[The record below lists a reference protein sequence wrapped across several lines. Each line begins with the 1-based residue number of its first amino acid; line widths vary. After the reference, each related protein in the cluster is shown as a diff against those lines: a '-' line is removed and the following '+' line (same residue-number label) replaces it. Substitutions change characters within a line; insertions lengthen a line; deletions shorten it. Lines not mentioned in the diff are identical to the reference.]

1 MQHNYTILEG
11 EIIMARKIEV
21 VDDNP
26 EWEKQ
31 FKEEAKKIKAIL
43 GKNCVEI
50 HHIGS
55 TSVKGLKAKPVIDI
69 MPVVKDI
76 SLVDGQNAQFEAL
89 GYECMG
95 EFGIP
100 GRRFYRKG
108 GDNRTHHIHI
118 FQKDNTAQIQRHLAV
133 RDYLRSN
140 KEKAE
145 EYAKLKTKLAEEFT
159 YDNDGYCEGKD
170 AFMKELEQEALAW
183 QEKQN
188 HIGTCMSLGMCFGVA
203 MGSAFG
209 ATFGNMS
216 LGMCYGIGIGMCLGL
231 VVGYAKTKK

>member
-1 MQHNYTILEG
+1 
-11 EIIMARKIEV
+11 MARKIEV
-21 VDDNP
+21 VDYNP

-145 EYAKLKTKLAEEFT
+145 EYASTFPFFIHAIRVPAIAEPVKISSGISSSSIQIRL
-159 YDNDGYCEGKD
+159 NS
-170 AFMKELEQEALAW
+170 
-183 QEKQN
+183 
-188 HIGTCMSLGMCFGVA
+188 IGSISLFIILM
-203 MGSAFG
+203 
-209 ATFGNMS
+209 
-216 LGMCYGIGIGMCLGL
+216 
-231 VVGYAKTKK
+231 

>member
-1 MQHNYTILEG
+1 
-11 EIIMARKIEV
+11 MARKIEV
-21 VDDNP
+21 VDYNP

-145 EYAKLKTKLAEEFT
+145 EFT

-209 ATFGNMS
+209 AAFGNMS

>member
-1 MQHNYTILEG
+1 
-11 EIIMARKIEV
+11 MARKIEV
-21 VDDNP
+21 VDYNP

-145 EYAKLKTKLAEEFT
+145 EFT

>member
-1 MQHNYTILEG
+1 
-11 EIIMARKIEV
+11 MARKIEV
-21 VDDNP
+21 VDYNP

-31 FKEEAKKIKAIL
+31 FKEEAKKIKEIL

-55 TSVKGLKAKPVIDI
+55 TSVKGMKAKPIIDI

-76 SLVDGQNAQFEAL
+76 SLVDGQNTQFEAL

-118 FQKDNTAQIQRHLAV
+118 FEQSNTTEIERHLAV
-133 RDYLRSN
+133 RNYLRSH

-145 EYAKLKTKLAEEFT
+145 EYAKLKTRLAEEFP
-159 YDNDGYCEGKD
+159 YDSEGYCDGKD
-170 AFMKELEQEALAW
+170 AFMKGLEREAIAW
-183 QEKQN
+183 QEKEN
-188 HIGTCMSLGMCFGVA
+188 HVGTCMAIGMCFGVA
-203 MGSAFG
+203 MGSALG
-209 ATFGNMS
+209 TAFGNTS
-216 LGMCYGIGIGMCLGL
+216 LGMCYGISIGMCLGL
-231 VVGYAKTKK
+231 AVGNATSKK

>member
-1 MQHNYTILEG
+1 
-11 EIIMARKIEV
+11 MARKIEV
-21 VDDNP
+21 VDYNP

-55 TSVKGLKAKPVIDI
+55 TSAKGLKAKPVIDI

-209 ATFGNMS
+209 AAFGNMS